1 MSSDFGRVP
10 ELNMVD
16 DTPKKEEEK
25 IFDKPKENV
34 SMKIKEPKKE
44 DDKKLKLKEHLARCR
59 QKSIEVRRAKAE
71 EKKKNKKPRGRPR
84 KVKQE
89 EQPEANV
96 QSLPEP
102 VIEKN
107 LPPPEEKEIFKEVK
121 QTLDDGTE
129 VKYAVSLD
137 EQQNDV
143 MEKDQPVK
151 QPQLNMDD
159 IWSKLSSKIDEKM
172 SSLPKPEPIQVQTP
186 QDNFIKYY
194 EEMKAREDQ
203 IRKDEREKIKA
214 EALQHKQT
222 ILTGATNK
230 YFNKLGYSTP
240 QSKQPLVSS
249 EPNTAWDNLLNPKRK
264 Y

>member
-10 ELNMVD
+10 ELNITEDV
-16 DTPKKEEEK
+16 PKKEEEK

-89 EQPEANV
+89 EQPEPNV

-121 QTLDDGTE
+121 ETLDDGTE
-129 VKYAVSLD
+129 VKYALSLD
-137 EQQNDV
+137 DQQNDV
-143 MEKDQPVK
+143 MEKDQPVQ
-151 QPQLNMDD
+151 QPKINMDD
-159 IWSKLSSKIDEKM
+159 IWSKLSTKIDEKF
-172 SSLPKPEPIQVQTP
+172 SAVNTPTPIQTP

-240 QSKQPLVSS
+240 QPKQPVVNA
-249 EPNTAWDNLLNPKRK
+249 EPNTAWDNLLNPRRK

>member
-10 ELNMVD
+10 ELDMTED
-16 DTPKKEEEK
+16 APKKEEEK

-34 SMKIKEPKKE
+34 SMKIKEEPKKE
-44 DDKKLKLKEHLARCR
+44 DDKKLKLKEHLAKCR

-84 KVKQE
+84 KEKEE
-89 EQPEANV
+89 EQPKVNV

-102 VIEKN
+102 VIEKT

-137 EQQNDV
+137 DQQNDV

-151 QPQLNMDD
+151 QPQLNLDD
-159 IWSKLSSKIDEKM
+159 LWSKLSSKIDEKL
-172 SSLPKPEPIQVQTP
+172 STTQTLTPIQTP

-203 IRKDEREKIKA
+203 IRKDEREKMKA
-214 EALQHKQT
+214 EALQHKQN

-240 QSKQPLVSS
+240 QPKQPVVSS
-249 EPNTAWDNLLNPKRK
+249 EPTNAWDNLLNPRRK

>member
-10 ELNMVD
+10 ELDMTE

-25 IFDKPKENV
+25 IFDKPKENI
-34 SMKIKEPKKE
+34 SMKIKEPKQE

-59 QKSIEVRRAKAE
+59 QKSIEVRRAKAI
-71 EKKKNKKPRGRPR
+71 EKKANKKPRGRPR
-84 KVKQE
+84 KEKQE
-89 EQPEANV
+89 EQPKANI

-102 VIEKN
+102 VVEKS

-129 VKYAVSLD
+129 VKYAVSSD
-137 EQQNDV
+137 EKPQNV
-143 MEKDQPVK
+143 VSQ

-159 IWSKLSSKIDEKM
+159 IWSKLSSKIDEKF
-172 SSLPKPEPIQVQTP
+172 SSIPDASSTTTAP

-194 EEMKAREDQ
+194 EEMKAREEQ

-214 EALQHKQT
+214 EALNHKQN
-222 ILTGATNK
+222 ILTGATTR

-240 QSKQPLVSS
+240 QPKQPVVSS
-249 EPNTAWDNLLNPKRK
+249 EPINAWDNLLNPRRK